1 MINKT
6 PNLYML
12 LIGCTPKNRL
22 IEQHD
27 VFFGIGTS
35 LHEFIPYINEFWP
48 ECEGKFHIDCWRKVT
63 KVGNHNLKITSRDTT
78 IQKKQHLFF
87 LNLGGYTPNSFEEH
101 HYKELVVAS
110 STSEAIQQIKASSFY
125 KTFSFKGAESHIDDK
140 YGIDIDD
147 LFNINDILHPKF
159 KEQYEIE
166 LIENNDL
173 PIDELHIGYLPV
185 SKLTKNM

>member
-1 MINKT
+1 MGITILKSLLETQLFKKT
-6 PNLYML
+6 
-12 LIGCTPKNRL
+12 T
-22 IEQHD
+22 
-27 VFFGIGTS
+27 
-35 LHEFIPYINEFWP
+35 FI
-48 ECEGKFHIDCWRKVT
+48 
-63 KVGNHNLKITSRDTT
+63 
-78 IQKKQHLFF
+78 F